1 MVLYV
6 LSCRECEFSASA
18 TDLRGLGSEINTHG
32 SNCDGKPLVA
42 LKKEQDQANRGSE
55 APGEIQTSPDREMQ
69 QVRSCA

>member
-6 LSCRECEFSASA
+6 LSCRECEFSARA
-18 TDLRGLGSEINTHG
+18 ADLRGLGSEINTHG

-42 LKKEQDQANRGSE
+42 VKKEQADRGSE
-55 APGEIQTSPDREMQ
+55 APGEIQTSPDHKMQ